1 MENESFGD
9 LFPPFQSTAN
19 DIHEKVR
26 LPHNNSS
33 NSPLVDKIA
42 VHAQRHAAK
51 KKKGLR
57 NLQGTEKNPPLV
69 PENPVSSVFPKIYH
83 SSRCCT
89 NVTVHPVMTRHHKS
103 AQVPLKEWTN

>member
-26 LPHNNSS
+26 LPHNNSF

-57 NLQGTEKNPPLV
+57 NLQGREKILLW
-69 PENPVSSVFPKIYH
+69 SLRIQSVQYFQRYI
-83 SSRCCT
+83 T
-89 NVTVHPVMTRHHKS
+89 AVVV
-103 AQVPLKEWTN
+103 V